1 MASLTAKTVNGHK
14 YYYLRECRRV
24 KGKPK
29 IVKTIYIGS
38 AAEVAARLADPKHGF
53 VPLPYAPVKDFGA
66 LAALFDLA
74 TRIGFVDI
82 VDRHIPKRTKT
93 APSVGAYLLL
103 AALNRCV
110 APRSKAKAKA
120 WYEGTSLPRWL
131 PFKLGQV
138 TSQRFW
144 DNMDRVDEAA
154 IRTIEGELTQK
165 IVDLFDLDLSCFFY
179 DATNFFTFID
189 SFNEHSTLAQ
199 RGKSKEGRTNLRI
212 LGLALIVTAD
222 HHVPL
227 FHHLYPGNQHD
238 APTFRSVL
246 DELVARYHQL
256 CEGNGKED
264 VTLVFDKGNN
274 AEDIIQEL
282 DGSPYHIVGS
292 LVPTQHKDLLA
303 VARKKLERLDPKR
316 FPAEVLSYRTKKK
329 VYGSEFTV
337 LVTWN
342 ENLRTAQVKTLEREV
357 AKRRQ
362 KLVDLQGRLRRAR
375 TASRRGKAPTKAS
388 VKRTVKRILKGRHM
402 EDLFRIT
409 VERRGRAL
417 PTLRF
422 RFDGRAWERLDRTLL
437 GKTLLF
443 TDRHEWS
450 DEDIVKA
457 YRGQHHVES
466 AFRQMKDPYHLAF
479 RPTYH
484 WTDQKL
490 KVHAFYCVVAFT
502 LTALL
507 HREADAAGIELSV
520 PMLLDELGGIREVQ
534 VLTQS
539 QRGRPRT
546 HRVHSELNDVQ
557 ERLYDAL
564 QLERYL

>member
-1 MASLTAKTVNGHK
+1 MASLTVKTIRGRK

-24 KGKPK
+24 DGKPK
-29 IVKTIYIGS
+29 IVKQTYLGS
-38 AAEVAARLADPKHGF
+38 AADVAAALADPKHGL
-53 VPLPYAPVKDFGA
+53 VPLPYAPVKEFGA
-66 LAALFDLA
+66 LAALFDVA
-74 TRIGFVDI
+74 TRIGFVEI
-82 VDRHIPKRTKT
+82 VDSYVPKRSKT
-93 APSVGAYLLL
+93 TPSVGAYLLL

-110 APRSKAKAKA
+110 APGSKAKVGT
-120 WYEGTSLPRWL
+120 WYEGTSLSRWL
-131 PFKLGQV
+131 PFNPSQV

-154 IRTIEGELTQK
+154 IRAIEGKLTRK
-165 IVDLFDLDLSCFFY
+165 IVEMFDLDLSCFFY

-189 SFNEHSTLAQ
+189 SFNENSTLAQ

-222 HHVPL
+222 HQVPL

-238 APTFRSVL
+238 APTLRSVL
-246 DELVARYHQL
+246 DELVARYHQIHQ
-256 CEGNGKED
+256 GHDD

-282 DGSPYHIVGS
+282 GESPYGIVGS

-303 VARKKLERLDPKR
+303 IPRAKLERLDPKC
-316 FPAEVLSYRTKKK
+316 FPAEVLSYRTTKD

-342 ENLRTAQVKTLEREV
+342 ENLHIAQTRTLEREI

-362 KLVDLQGRLRRAR
+362 KLLDLQRRLQRAR
-375 TASRRGKAPTKAS
+375 KGPRRGKAHTKAS
-388 VKRTVKRILKGRHM
+388 VTKAVNRILVGRHM
-402 EDLFRIT
+402 KDLFRIT
-409 VERRGRAL
+409 IERRGRAL

-422 RFDGRAWERLDRTLL
+422 RFDVPAWERLDRTLL

-450 DEDIVKA
+450 GEAIVKA
-457 YRGQHHVES
+457 YRGRHHVES
-466 AFRQMKDPYHLAF
+466 AFRQMKDPHHLAF

-490 KVHAFYCVVAFT
+490 RVHAFYCVVAFT
-502 LTALL
+502 LAALL
-507 HREADAAGIELSV
+507 QRELEKANIELSV
-520 PMLLDELGGIREVQ
+520 PRLLDELGRIREVQ
-534 VLTQS
+534 VLTKS
-539 QRGRPRT
+539 RRGKPRT
-546 HRVHSELNDVQ
+546 HRIHSQLNDTQ
-557 ERLYDAL
+557 TRLYDAL

>member
-1 MASLTAKTVNGHK
+1 MASLTVKTIRGHK

-24 KGKPK
+24 DGKPK
-29 IVKTIYIGS
+29 IVKQTYLGT
-38 AAEVAARLADPKHGF
+38 AADVAAALSDPKRGL
-53 VPLPYAPVKDFGA
+53 VPLPHAPVKEFGA

-74 TRIGFVDI
+74 TRIGFIDI
-82 VDRHIPKRTKT
+82 VDSHVPKRSKT
-93 APSVGAYLLL
+93 GPSVGAYMLL

-110 APRSKAKAKA
+110 APRSKAKARA
-120 WYEGTSLPRWL
+120 WYEGSSLSRWL
-131 PFKLGQV
+131 PFKPTQL

-144 DNMDRVDEAA
+144 DNMDRIDAST
-154 IRTIEGELTQK
+154 IRAIEGDLTRK

-189 SFNEHSTLAQ
+189 SFNEDSTLAQ
-199 RGKSKEGRTNLRI
+199 RGKNKEGRSNLRI

-246 DELVARYHQL
+246 DDLVARHDQIRRD
-256 CEGNGKED
+256 ND
-264 VTLVFDKGNN
+264 DITLVFDKGNN

-282 DGSPYHIVGS
+282 GESPYHIVGS
-292 LVPTQHKDLLA
+292 LVPTHHKDLLA
-303 VARKKLERLDPKR
+303 TPRAKLKRLDPKR
-316 FPAEVLSYRTKKK
+316 FSAEVLSYRTKKT
-329 VYGSEFTV
+329 VYGSEFTA

-342 ENLRTAQVKTLEREV
+342 ENLHEAQVKTLEREV
-357 AKRRQ
+357 AQRRE
-362 KLVDLQGRLRRAR
+362 KLFVLQRRLQARAR
-375 TASRRGKAPTKAS
+375 SRSPRGKAPTKAS
-388 VKRTVKRILKGRHM
+388 VKKVVDRILKGRHM
-402 EDLFRIT
+402 KDLFKVTI
-409 VERRGRAL
+409 ERRERAL
-417 PTLRF
+417 PTLQF
-422 RFDGRAWERLDRTLL
+422 RFDARAWERLDRTLL

-443 TDRHEWS
+443 TDRHGWS

-466 AFRQMKDPYHLAF
+466 AFRQMKDPHHLAF
-479 RPTYH
+479 RPTFH

-502 LTALL
+502 LVALL
-507 HREADAAGIELSV
+507 QREAEQAGIELSL
-520 PMLLDELGGIREVQ
+520 PRLLDKLGGIKEVQ

-539 QRGRPRT
+539 RRGRPRT
-546 HRVHSELNDVQ
+546 HRIHSELDDLQ
-557 ERLYDAL
+557 DRLYEAL
-564 QLERYL
+564 ALKRYL